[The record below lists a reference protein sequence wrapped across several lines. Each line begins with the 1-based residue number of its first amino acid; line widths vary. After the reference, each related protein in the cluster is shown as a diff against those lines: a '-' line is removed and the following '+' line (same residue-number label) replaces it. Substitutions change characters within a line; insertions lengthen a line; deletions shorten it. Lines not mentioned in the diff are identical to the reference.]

1 MKEKRYI
8 GIVDAVVFIILLG
21 TLGYFFWM
29 LVFCQTIY
37 AGKEGGYFSDILAYM
52 QEVQGIDSG
61 YSFPYPLFFSYT
73 RFLTRFT
80 TIDYAITLAEVSLN
94 SLAII
99 ITKFYFELFLRKY
112 TKKKDTLFRHILI
125 TLGVFAT
132 FLMSMWW
139 LPRFGRFHLP
149 FKDQVFY
156 GTYSGNPWHNA
167 TYIATRPFAIATFFS
182 FVLLLEHFNP
192 KQDEFL
198 SEEDKS
204 KEKKHF
210 IINVIV
216 FSVSLLL
223 TTLAKPSFTL
233 VFVSVAGVVLL
244 IRLFVSKYGGFKR
257 ILPMALCFLPTFAV
271 LLYQFGGVFGQ
282 GAQTEGEH
290 GIGFGFFG
298 VWKAANPHVPAA
310 VIYANVFALVALC
323 FYFKELKEEEIYRF
337 TILFFLFA
345 FLEAGLLYEKG
356 FRYPHFNFSWG
367 YMHGIFFFQ
376 LGSIIILL
384 KQCFAE
390 KKRWP
395 AIIVPAIFLISQ
407 VVFGVLYF
415 KGLYCGL
422 DYNTLLPSTWL

>member
-8 GIVDAVVFIILLG
+8 GIVDAVVFVLLLG
-21 TLGYFFWM
+21 ILEYFFWR

-37 AGKEGGYFSDILAYM
+37 AGKDGGYFSDILAYM

-73 RFLTRFT
+73 RFLTRFLS
-80 TIDYAITLAEVSLN
+80 IDYAISFAEVSLN

-99 ITKFYFELFLRKY
+99 LTKICFEQFLRRF
-112 TKKKDTLFRHILI
+112 TKQKDTLLRHILI
-125 TLGVFAT
+125 TIGVFST

-139 LPRFGRFHLP
+139 LPRFGKYHLP

-167 TYIATRPFAIATFFS
+167 TYIATRPFAIVAFCTF
-182 FVLLLEHFNP
+182 VMLLEILNKKPEETP
-192 KQDEFL
+192 K
-198 SEEDKS
+198 
-204 KEKKHF
+204 KKK
-210 IINVIV
+210 IAV
-216 FSVSLLL
+216 FAVFGVSLLL

-244 IRLFVSKYGGFKR
+244 IRLFVPKLGGWKR
-257 ILPMALCFLPTFAV
+257 VFPIGLLFLPTFAV

-290 GIGFGFFG
+290 GIGFGFFE
-298 VWKAANPHVPAA
+298 VWKAANPHVLAA
-310 VIYANVFALVALC
+310 ILYANVFSLIALC
-323 FYFKELKEEEIYRF
+323 FFIKELKEEELYRF
-337 TILFFLFA
+337 TVLFFVFA
-345 FLEAGLLYEKG
+345 VLEAGLLYEKG
-356 FRYPHFNFSWG
+356 FRYSHFNFSWG

-376 LGSIIILL
+376 MGSIMILL
-384 KQCFAE
+384 KEVFRE

-395 AIIVPAIFLISQ
+395 AIIIPSVFLLSQ
-407 VVFGVLYF
+407 VIFGILYF
-415 KGLYCGL
+415 RGLYCGL
-422 DYNTLLPSTWL
+422 DYNTLLPSPWL